1 MKCYLQKHFPL
12 FFLFFSYTIS
22 LLLRETLE
30 QKIQKTH
37 YFLFFKSENLELQ
50 VLSQHSGTTT
60 QCVYIYISPKAY
72 SNPLNMQQDY
82 LLNSHFFRLHLT
94 CHHVFIIYLP
104 IYLYCLPHPP
114 NYLNLRMQSYLQ
126 PPREWHDIGVQAL

>member
-1 MKCYLQKHFPL
+1 MKCYLQKHFPF
-12 FFLFFSYTIS
+12 FFLFFSYTAS
-22 LLLRETLE
+22 LE

-37 YFLFFKSENLELQ
+37 HFLFFKSENLELQ

-72 SNPLNMQQDY
+72 LNPFNMQLDY
-82 LLNSHFFRLHLT
+82 LLNFHFCRLHLT
-94 CHHVFIIYLP
+94 YHHVFVIYLLTH
-104 IYLYCLPHPP
+104 LYRLPHPP

-126 PPREWHDIGVQAL
+126 PPREWQDIGVQAL